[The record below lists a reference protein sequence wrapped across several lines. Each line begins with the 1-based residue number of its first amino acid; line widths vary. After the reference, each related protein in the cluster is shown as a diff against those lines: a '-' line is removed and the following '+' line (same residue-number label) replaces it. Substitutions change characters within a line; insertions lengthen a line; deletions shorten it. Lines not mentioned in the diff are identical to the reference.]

1 MQTAKRLDFIEV
13 LLFYAKPVGIR
24 RQRAVLKNQKI
35 VDFIGYLA
43 WHGKWNWNRSVFGV
57 LPFHIDL
64 FNTMTLFKTCSPP
77 AAKPVNAEAKKT
89 GVRADFLATWL
100 IAAFV
105 AVGLAAC
112 GGGTETPTAAA
123 SALEPARLA
132 AAIVAAGD
140 EDVSAPDEELDE
152 GETVRLAAL
161 AEAEEAAA
169 PEADPASPA
178 VAVSYA
184 AALVPGNTAPVAD
197 AGLPLAA
204 KAGAVVTL
212 DGRASHDADGSLL
225 KYSWVFTTKPNGSE
239 AVLSRSKTAQP
250 VFVPDLAGKYIA
262 ALTVYDGLVHSPA
275 ATVTVSV
282 SPTVLAPSGVTG
294 TMARA
299 SKATLKADQSGC
311 AVVNL
316 YDIGPGKPY
325 TAFSQVPWSK
335 LKGCD
340 TVRIYP
346 KAGNAPYYEMILVSA
361 GSNVAPTAPNKFMRV
376 IGMPDPATGALP
388 IIDGSNATQLET
400 LPGQAPRSLQYHDMN
415 SKDSNGTDQRSLYK
429 LGLVMVSQQLGY
441 SYSGG
446 PAGYVAIENL
456 DIRNAAYNGPFT
468 DGKTGSPS
476 AYGHFTACIFVE
488 AAAHLVVK
496 NNEMHNCGNGFFVNS
511 KNHTLVELSQD
522 ILVEGNRIYNNGNPL
537 ITGVTGGFSEHNS
550 YTEARGIIFQYNFFG
565 DMRPGAMGDCLKDR
579 SSGLIVRYN
588 TFASNCGLPLHLMDA
603 TGGMELITGEAAYKK
618 THVYGNLFDHAP
630 AAGKSTNLLRYG
642 GDSGILAQYR
652 QGKLFF
658 YNNTLVVRGDGS
670 GSAYPEVFLFNM
682 QLANAVADV
691 RNNLFYS
698 MPLTAGKAGKIQAF
712 ALGTGTVNMSHNWV
726 SPNAAQFWL
735 GHLTGA
741 KINGF
746 AASLAA
752 NNNPK
757 LINETAHNYRQAA
770 ASPLIDAGEETPT
783 FHVARP
789 TRMPGL
795 PGLRPRDS
803 KLDIGAFEY

>member
-1 MQTAKRLDFIEV
+1 
-13 LLFYAKPVGIR
+13 
-24 RQRAVLKNQKI
+24 
-35 VDFIGYLA
+35 
-43 WHGKWNWNRSVFGV
+43 
-57 LPFHIDL
+57 
-64 FNTMTLFKTCSPP
+64 MTLFKTCSPP
-77 AAKPVNAEAKKT
+77 ALPANAGTRKT
-89 GVRADFLATWL
+89 WARADLFSSLL
-100 IAAFV
+100 IAALV

-112 GGGTETPTAAA
+112 GGGSGEGETTQAATATATD
-123 SALEPARLA
+123 SVRLA
-132 AAIVAAGD
+132 AGLTAVDD
-140 EDVSAPDEELDE
+140 EDMAGLDEELDE
-152 GETVRLAAL
+152 GERVRLAAL
-161 AEAEEAAA
+161 AEAEEAVGASSD
-169 PEADPASPA
+169 ADAESPA
-178 VAVSYA
+178 ATAAYA
-184 AALVPGNTAPVAD
+184 AALVPGNTVPVAN
-197 AGLPLAA
+197 AGTPQSV

-212 DGRASHDADGSLL
+212 DGRASHDADGTALE
-225 KYSWVFTTKPNGSE
+225 YSWVLSSKPNGSE
-239 AVLSRSKTAQP
+239 AALLRSKTAQP
-250 VFVPDLAGKYIA
+250 VFAADLAGSYVATLK
-262 ALTVYDGLVHSPA
+262 VYDGAVHSKA

-282 SPTVLAPSGVTG
+282 SPTVLPASSVTG

-299 SKATLKADQSGC
+299 SKPTLKADQSGC
-311 AVVNL
+311 AAVNL

-325 TAFSQVPWSK
+325 TAFSQVPWSQ

-346 KAGNAPYYEMILVSA
+346 KAGNAPYKEMILLSA
-361 GSNVAPTAPNKFMRV
+361 GSSATPTAPNKFMRV
-376 IGMPDPATGALP
+376 IGMRDKATGALP
-388 IIDGSNATQLET
+388 IIDGTNATQLET

-415 SKDSNGTDQRSLYK
+415 SKDSNGIDKRSLYK

-441 SYSGG
+441 SYQGG

-476 AYGHFTACIFVE
+476 AYGHFTACLFVE

-537 ITGVTGGFSEHNS
+537 IAGVTGGFSEHNS

-565 DMRPGAMGDCLKDR
+565 DMRPGAQGDCLKDR

-603 TGGMELITGEAAYKK
+603 TGGMALITAEAAYKK

-682 QLANAVADV
+682 QLAKAVADV

-726 SPNAAQFWL
+726 SPNAAEFWL

-752 NNNPK
+752 TNKPQ
-757 LINETAHNYRQAA
+757 LVNETAHNYRPAT
-770 ASPLIDAGEETPT
+770 ASPLINAGEEAAI
-783 FHVARP
+783 FHVVTP
-789 TRMPGL
+789 SRMPGL
-795 PGLRPRDS
+795 SGWRPKDG